1 MPPSVHEHDD
11 GERAAPPGQTLAV
24 MAESLY
30 LVNLLLVPG
39 IAFAVLV
46 YLWHRHRDA
55 PPLAR
60 CHLRQTVA
68 VSLWA
73 GGLLGAFSATVVIV
87 SGYQFVHTWL
97 FVLLYVTTCHSLFV
111 LLGML
116 GLAKAMAGKHYR
128 YPLFGVGCDEAA
140 GAAR

>member
-1 MPPSVHEHDD
+1 MPPLGHD
-11 GERAAPPGQTLAV
+11 GLEQTQATPPGQTMAV
-24 MAESLY
+24 LAESLY

-39 IAFAVLV
+39 IAFVAL
-46 YLWHRHRDA
+46 LALFFRSRHA

-73 GGLLGAFSATVVIV
+73 GGLLGLFSSVVILLA
-87 SGYQFVHTWL
+87 GYEFAHTWL
-97 FVLLYVTTCHSLFV
+97 FVLLYFTTFHSMFV
-111 LLGML
+111 LFGMF

-128 YPLFGVGCDEAA
+128 YPVFGVACDEAM
-140 GAAR
+140 R